1 MLKTKKVNRL
11 LPTRT
16 GRMGTQMKIAKVLFP
31 LSLVLLSGCVV
42 GPDYQSPNA
51 ALPAKF
57 SEGGHA
63 EAAEVTLKPWWE
75 AFRDK
80 KLNSLVAQGMGENLD
95 VQQSIERTVE
105 ARANVIVAAAGGL
118 PQINANGSA
127 SASGQDGSYQRN
139 NTGGDHSETKSIG
152 GGGDA
157 SWLIDLFGQYARAKE
172 SANASLDAAYAD
184 VNVARLA
191 YLSDLTTAY
200 IEARYNQEAYALQQ
214 KSLTSRRET
223 LKLTEDIKAAGA
235 ASSLDVVQAEGLV
248 NTTLAELPGYQ
259 TGFNQ
264 AANRIA
270 TLLGLP
276 ATTVTASLR
285 NGGPQPSPRYNTKI
299 GIPADLV
306 RNRPDIR
313 RAERLL
319 AAATASI
326 GVAEAQLYPSL
337 SLSGSIDGSRIISSA
352 VGGLGAWSFGPSLD
366 IPIFNGGRLRANVDI
381 AKSGAQQQYLAWKQT
396 VLNAIEEV
404 ENALVGLRNN
414 YQTVAALRKV
424 VDSYEEAL
432 GLARESYKGGATS
445 LLDVLDAERNL
456 SNSRIALAASIR
468 NLSNNYVALNVAIGG
483 GADIQAV
490 GQ

>member
-1 MLKTKKVNRL
+1 VNRL

-139 NTGGDHSETKSIG
+139 NTGRDHSQTKSIG

>member
-1 MLKTKKVNRL
+1 
-11 LPTRT
+11 
-16 GRMGTQMKIAKVLFP
+16 MKIVKALLP
-31 LSLVLLSGCVV
+31 LSLLLLSGCVV
-42 GPDYQSPNA
+42 GPDYQAPNA

-57 SEGGHA
+57 SEGGQA
-63 EAAEVTLKPWWE
+63 TADDVTLKPWWE

-80 KLNSLVAQGMGENLD
+80 KLNSLVAQGLGENLD
-95 VQQSIERTVE
+95 VQQSIERIIE
-105 ARANVIVAAAGGL
+105 ARADVIVAAAGGL
-118 PQINANGSA
+118 PEISA
-127 SASGQDGSYQRN
+127 SGSGSVAGQDGSYPRN
-139 NTGGDHSETKSIG
+139 SSGNDHSETKTIG

-157 SWLIDLFGQYARAKE
+157 SWLIDLFGQYRRAKE

-191 YLSDLTTAY
+191 YLSDLTSSY

-214 KSLTSRRET
+214 KSLASRRET
-223 LKLTEDIKAAGA
+223 LKLTNDIKAAGA

-248 NTTLAELPGYQ
+248 NSTLAELPGYQ

-264 AANRIA
+264 AANHIA

-276 ATTVTASLR
+276 ATSVTAGLR
-285 NGGPQPSPRYNTKI
+285 NGSSQPSPRYNTKI
-299 GIPADLV
+299 GVPADLV

-313 RAERLL
+313 KAERLL

-337 SLSGSIDGSRIISSA
+337 SLSGTIDGSRIVASA
-352 VGGLGAWSFGPSLD
+352 ASGGLSSWSFGPSLSL
-366 IPIFNGGRLRANVDI
+366 PIFNGGRLKANVDI

-396 VLNAIEEV
+396 VLNGVEEV
-404 ENALVGLRNN
+404 ENALVALRNN

-424 VDSYEEAL
+424 VDSYEQAL
-432 GLARESYKGGATS
+432 SLARESYKGGATS
-445 LLDVLDAERNL
+445 LLDVLDAERSL
-456 SNSRIALAASIR
+456 ATSRISLASGIR
-468 NLSNNYVALNVAIGG
+468 NLANNYVSLNVAIGG
-483 GADIQAV
+483 GAGIEAV

>member
-1 MLKTKKVNRL
+1 
-11 LPTRT
+11 
-16 GRMGTQMKIAKVLFP
+16 MKIVKVLLP
-31 LSLVLLSGCVV
+31 LSLALLSGCVV
-42 GPDYQSPNA
+42 GPDYKSPTA
-51 ALPAKF
+51 DLPSKF
-57 SEGGHA
+57 SQGGKA
-63 EAAEVTLKPWWE
+63 ESDNVALNPWWE

-80 KLNSLVAQGMGENLD
+80 KLNGLVAQGLGENLN
-95 VQQSIERTVE
+95 VQQSIERVVE
-105 ARANVIVAAAGGL
+105 ARANVIVAGAGGL
-118 PQINANGSA
+118 PQISANGSGSVA
-127 SASGQDGSYQRN
+127 GQDGSYLRKN
-139 NTGGDHSETKSIG
+139 SGRDHSQTKTIG

-172 SANASLDAAYAD
+172 SASASLDAAYAD

-191 YLSDLTTAY
+191 YLSDLTNSY

-214 KSLTSRRET
+214 KSLASRRET
-223 LKLTEDIKAAGA
+223 LKLTNDIKAAGA

-264 AANRIA
+264 AANHIA
-270 TLLGLP
+270 TLLGVP
-276 ATTVTASLR
+276 ATTVTAGLR
-285 NGGPQPSPRYNTKI
+285 NGGSQPSPRYNTKI

-319 AAATASI
+319 AAATAQI

-337 SLSGSIDGSRIISSA
+337 TLSGNIDGSRIVSSVA
-352 VGGLGAWSFGPSLD
+352 GGLGAWSFGPSLN
-366 IPIFNGGRLRANVDI
+366 IPIFNGGRLKANVDI
-381 AKSGAQQQYLAWKQT
+381 AKSGAQQQYLSWKQT
-396 VLNAIEEV
+396 VLQGIEEV
-404 ENALVGLRNN
+404 ENALVALRNN

-424 VDSYEEAL
+424 VNSYEDAL

-456 SNSRIALAASIR
+456 ANSRIALAAGIR
-468 NLSNNYVALNVAIGG
+468 NLANNYVSLNVAIGG
-483 GADIQAV
+483 GAGVEAI